1 MPVSD
6 GGSDYALND
15 LSHCEGDKRVLR
27 SMSVYVWS
35 VNGMTLRDLIGN
47 PFHFKKVLHM
57 IRVCY
62 FMN

>member
-27 SMSVYVWS
+27 DLSVYVGS
-35 VNGMTLRDLIGN
+35 VDGMTLRDLIGN
-47 PFHFKKVLHM
+47 PFISKRCS
-57 IRVCY
+57 I
-62 FMN
+62 